1 MTIISAVIVK
11 PKPTP
16 PPIGAIAPT
25 ITPIAPQHF
34 HAPRRST
41 TGAKDS
47 PRSDTQHHR
56 SAIAPPPPPT
66 TSINVH

>member
-1 MTIISAVIVK
+1 MAIISGVIVK

-16 PPIGAIAPT
+16 PPVGAIAPT
-25 ITPIAPQHF
+25 IIPIAPGHF

-47 PRSDTQHHR
+47 PRSDTQHRR
-56 SAIAPPPPPT
+56 SAIAPSP
-66 TSINVH
+66 